1 MDIAIQILTVVYLI
15 VLGFWGYE
23 DKENIDNPDGQVS
36 GRLVVALTLVYLAFY
51 CIIFVL
57 SPYSLVVFLG
67 FGLLLS
73 LGIWIVLR
81 KQMAALDHFAILLG
95 NIAFPYYTIPA
106 LIVMFALAKILLHY
120 RRQEGHAYLFVYF
133 VAFLVV
139 FILEKVI

>member
-1 MDIAIQILTVVYLI
+1 MDIAIHILAVIYLI
-15 VLGFWGYE
+15 VLAFWGYE

-36 GRLVVALTLVYLAFY
+36 GPLVVALTLVYLTFY
-51 CIIFVL
+51 CIIFVV

-81 KQMAALDHFAILLG
+81 KQMAPLDHFAILLG

-106 LIVMFALAKILLHY
+106 LIIMFALAKILLHY

-139 FILEKVI
+139 VCLEWI